1 MFFKKRFFPLFGTQF
16 LGALNDSIL
25 KNAIVILITYKIAGL
40 TDANRVLLVTAAGGI
55 FILPFFLFSAL
66 AGQIA
71 DIRERSK
78 LTQWIKIFEI
88 IIMAIASFGFFIH
101 NLPILL
107 VSLFLMGTHST
118 FFGPIKYSLL
128 PQHLPDHELIQG
140 NGFVEMGTFLAIL
153 IGTILGA
160 FLISQESG
168 ALMIS
173 SVMFLVAIA
182 GYIFSRNIPLAPTT
196 NIGLEIEKNIFKST
210 FKILFEMKKNR
221 TLFLCILGIS
231 WFWFFGATLL
241 AQFPTLVKDGFNG
254 ESQIVTLFLFIFSVG
269 VGIGSMLCNKLLR
282 GQIQSTFVPISA
294 ILLSFFCWDLSGLS
308 RELISNVVHTQL
320 TLNDFLHLY
329 LGWRILVDLLF
340 LSVVA
345 GVYIVPLYAIMQH
358 SSPANQ
364 TARVIAANNIMNAIF
379 MVVSAIIIS
388 ILFSCTH
395 SFPSIFTFLGW
406 TNFVVGIYICKLLP
420 DSAVRSIF
428 RAIFFVLY
436 RVKIKGL
443 ENYNQAGKRVLL
455 VANHVSFLDA
465 ALVAAYLP
473 EKITFAVNT
482 HIARKWWFK
491 PFLSVVDAYPL
502 DPTNPLSIKKL
513 IEILRTDR
521 KVMIFPEGRI
531 TVTGS
536 LMKIYE
542 GTGMIADKT
551 QAVILPIHI
560 EGAQL
565 TPFSRLKGK
574 FQIRWFPQIKLTI
587 LPSRKITVA
596 PEITGR
602 KRRYQSGLMLYDVM
616 SNMIY
621 ESKDY
626 KKTLFSALMDASEL
640 YGPNHLV
647 VEDIAR
653 EPLSYRKFIAK
664 AFGLGRVFHRYFPK
678 DKSLGVM
685 LPNSVA
691 TSLTFFGLHAF
702 GKYPAMIN
710 YSQGSTSIHQSCV
723 AAGITNILTSR
734 RFIEIGKFDSL
745 IQDLQ
750 SKNIRIVYLEDL
762 RSSVNVMD
770 KLIGLMAESFP
781 KLVYWLCCKN
791 KNPNDPAVV
800 LFTSGSEGTPKG
812 VVLSHSNIQS
822 NRLQMASRI
831 DFGPQDIVFNCL
843 PMFHSFGLTGGTLLP
858 ILSGLK
864 TFYYPSPLHYR
875 IVPELVYDTNATL
888 LFGTDTFL
896 SGYAKYAHPY
906 DFYSLRY
913 AFAGAEKLKDETR
926 SIYAEKFG
934 VRIFEGYGATETS
947 PVLSINTPM
956 QNRKGTVGRFVPYIE
971 HKVEKVEGIDNGG
984 QLWVRGPNI
993 MTGYLKNSNP
1003 GVIETPQDGWYDTG
1017 DIVNIDIE
1025 GFIEIKGRTKRF
1037 AKIGGEMI
1045 SLSSIEMTVA
1055 KHWPKFAHAIVS
1067 VPHEKKGEAIVLLT
1081 TNPDLQKEDLIRA
1094 FQQDGLSELGV
1105 PKQILH
1111 MKAIPL
1117 LGTGKTDYVSAKQY
1131 ALDQLSQV

>member
-1 MFFKKRFFPLFGTQF
+1 
-16 LGALNDSIL
+16 
-25 KNAIVILITYKIAGL
+25 
-40 TDANRVLLVTAAGGI
+40 
-55 FILPFFLFSAL
+55 
-66 AGQIA
+66 
-71 DIRERSK
+71 
-78 LTQWIKIFEI
+78 
-88 IIMAIASFGFFIH
+88 
-101 NLPILL
+101 
-107 VSLFLMGTHST
+107 
-118 FFGPIKYSLL
+118 
-128 PQHLPDHELIQG
+128 
-140 NGFVEMGTFLAIL
+140 
-153 IGTILGA
+153 
-160 FLISQESG
+160 
-168 ALMIS
+168 
-173 SVMFLVAIA
+173 
-182 GYIFSRNIPLAPTT
+182 
-196 NIGLEIEKNIFKST
+196 
-210 FKILFEMKKNR
+210 
-221 TLFLCILGIS
+221 
-231 WFWFFGATLL
+231 
-241 AQFPTLVKDGFNG
+241 
-254 ESQIVTLFLFIFSVG
+254 
-269 VGIGSMLCNKLLR
+269 
-282 GQIQSTFVPISA
+282 
-294 ILLSFFCWDLSGLS
+294 
-308 RELISNVVHTQL
+308 
-320 TLNDFLHLY
+320 
-329 LGWRILVDLLF
+329 
-340 LSVVA
+340 
-345 GVYIVPLYAIMQH
+345 
-358 SSPANQ
+358 
-364 TARVIAANNIMNAIF
+364 
-379 MVVSAIIIS
+379 
-388 ILFSCTH
+388 
-395 SFPSIFTFLGW
+395 
-406 TNFVVGIYICKLLP
+406 
-420 DSAVRSIF
+420 
-428 RAIFFVLY
+428 
-436 RVKIKGL
+436 
-443 ENYNQAGKRVLL
+443 
-455 VANHVSFLDA
+455 
-465 ALVAAYLP
+465 
-473 EKITFAVNT
+473 
-482 HIARKWWFK
+482 
-491 PFLSVVDAYPL
+491 
-502 DPTNPLSIKKL
+502 
-513 IEILRTDR
+513 
-521 KVMIFPEGRI
+521 
-531 TVTGS
+531 
-536 LMKIYE
+536 
-542 GTGMIADKT
+542 
-551 QAVILPIHI
+551 
-560 EGAQL
+560 
-565 TPFSRLKGK
+565 
-574 FQIRWFPQIKLTI
+574 
-587 LPSRKITVA
+587 
-596 PEITGR
+596 
-602 KRRYQSGLMLYDVM
+602 
-616 SNMIY
+616 
-621 ESKDY
+621 
-626 KKTLFSALMDASEL
+626 
-640 YGPNHLV
+640 
-647 VEDIAR
+647 
-653 EPLSYRKFIAK
+653 
-664 AFGLGRVFHRYFPK
+664 
-678 DKSLGVM
+678 
-685 LPNSVA
+685 
-691 TSLTFFGLHAF
+691 
-702 GKYPAMIN
+702 
-710 YSQGSTSIHQSCV
+710 V

-750 SKNIRIVYLEDL
+750 SKNIHIVYLEDL
-762 RSSVNVMD
+762 RTSVNVMD
-770 KLIGLMAESFP
+770 KLTGLMAESFP